1 MGHQNPNQ
9 VKSPKGAVS
18 HLRVIYDGGEQMAD
32 SSKWGGWSVA
42 ELEWYE
48 EPTMA
53 CRWNGSTANRE
64 VSEIGNPQSRGNPT
78 WFIIPKPLQ
87 DAIRAQLKNAPEA
100 ERERALIRG
109 AAEASA
115 PAFAAVWSN
124 PEDDVYDAL

>member
-1 MGHQNPNQ
+1 VGYQNPNH

-18 HLRVIYDGGEQMAD
+18 HLRVIYDGGEQTGLSD
-32 SSKWGGWSVA
+32 WHGWSIA

-48 EPTMA
+48 EPVLG
-53 CRWNGSTANRE
+53 CRWNGSTAAGG

-78 WFIIPKPLQ
+78 WFILPKPLEE
-87 DAIRAQLKNAPEA
+87 AIKSQLEKAPDR
-100 ERERALIRG
+100 ERERQLTRG